1 MKVKNIKSFIEF
13 YKFLGVTNSMSQLPR
28 NLGKALIKSKYKFDN
43 KTDIGKKEISK
54 KNKLD
59 ALLELKAEINK
70 IDCSLKEIATN
81 VVFSDGNYSSNIMI
95 IGEAPG
101 AKEDLEGKPF
111 VGDAGQLLDKMLGFV
126 NLSREK
132 LYISNIVFWR
142 PPGNRTPNESE
153 ISACLPITKKHIKII
168 SPKLLI
174 FVGNIASKSL
184 LNTKEGITKLRGR
197 EHTYL
202 DEEYNL
208 EIPARTI
215 FHPAYLLRNPIEKK
229 KTWDDLIDIDEFIR
243 EHNLLS

>member
-1 MKVKNIKSFIEF
+1 
-13 YKFLGVTNSMSQLPR
+13 
-28 NLGKALIKSKYKFDN
+28 
-43 KTDIGKKEISK
+43 
-54 KNKLD
+54 
-59 ALLELKAEINK
+59 
-70 IDCSLKEIATN
+70 
-81 VVFSDGNYSSNIMI
+81 MI

-184 LNTKEGITKLRGR
+184 LNTKEVL
-197 EHTYL
+197 L
-202 DEEYNL
+202 NL
-208 EIPARTI
+208 EVENT
-215 FHPAYLLRNPIEKK
+215 
-229 KTWDDLIDIDEFIR
+229 LI
-243 EHNLLS
+243 